1 MSRGASGKAAP
12 KLGLLVALGWLSAA
26 SPAAADPPPVTA
38 ALDWHRSSAAEDC
51 LDAGALAS
59 GVEKRLRRSVFAPRE
74 RADVVVGVRL
84 TRRPESAW
92 VAQIELRSTKGQLI
106 GTREL
111 VTSAEDCSALD
122 ESLTLAIALMVD
134 VSADELPKP
143 VEALQPVEA
152 PPAKPVQRAA
162 VSPSRRAPIELPRD
176 THAPRKPWR
185 FNAVALGT
193 VAVGLLPGV
202 SPGVRAG
209 LGVEPP
215 AFWATDLSVSIWPAQ
230 SDSTAEEGAR
240 LTLVTVGLHVCPF
253 RAGPKSRVFGL
264 CFGQEVGQQSAS
276 GFGFDRNDERKRLVY
291 DLSLRARLSQRVV
304 GGLRLVA
311 GVQGL
316 LPLSRDRFIAGEAD
330 GTRREVFR
338 RPVAAAAGELGV
350 GVDFP

>member
-12 KLGLLVALGWLSAA
+12 KLGLLALGWLSAA

-84 TRRPESAW
+84 ARRPEGAW
-92 VAQIELRSTKGQLI
+92 LAQIELRSAKGQLI

-111 VTSAEDCSALD
+111 VTSADHCSALD

-143 VEALQPVEA
+143 VETPSAQPA
-152 PPAKPVQRAA
+152 P
-162 VSPSRRAPIELPRD
+162 RAPVTSPPRRTSIELPRQ
-176 THAPRKPWR
+176 THAPRRPWR

-193 VAVGLLPGV
+193 VAMGLLPGV

-209 LGVEPP
+209 FGVDPP
-215 AFWATDLSVSIWPAQ
+215 AFWPTDLAVSFWPARR
-230 SDSTAEEGAR
+230 DSTGEEGAR
-240 LTLVTVGLHVCPF
+240 LTLVTVGLHVCPLG
-253 RAGPKSRVFGL
+253 AGPKSTVFGL
-264 CFGQEVGQQSAS
+264 CLGQEVGQQIAS

-338 RPVAAAAGELGV
+338 RPVAAAAGEVGV

>member
-12 KLGLLVALGWLSAA
+12 KLGLLVVLGWLSAA

-38 ALDWHRSSAAEDC
+38 ALDWQRSSAAEDC

-84 TRRPESAW
+84 ARRPEGAW
-92 VAQIELRSTKGQLI
+92 LAQIELRTKGQLI

-143 VEALQPVEA
+143 VEA
-152 PPAKPVQRAA
+152 PPAQRAP
-162 VSPSRRAPIELPRD
+162 VTPPPRRTPIELPRH
-176 THAPRKPWR
+176 THAPRTPWR

-209 LGVEPP
+209 FGVKPP
-215 AFWATDLSVSIWPAQ
+215 AFWPTDVSASLWPTQ
-230 SDSTAEEGAR
+230 RDSTEEEGAR
-240 LTLVTVGLHVCPF
+240 LMLVTVGLHVCPIGG
-253 RAGPKSRVFGL
+253 GPKSTVFGL
-264 CFGQEVGQQSAS
+264 CLGQEVGQQVAS

-304 GGLRLVA
+304 GGVRLIA

-338 RPVAAAAGELGV
+338 RPVASAAGELGV
-350 GVDFP
+350 GVDFH